1 MTEKLCG
8 LIYDPIFADHLTG
21 AGHPE
26 QPKRTTHTY
35 EVLLQEGLIERCV
48 QLDANGC
55 DEKHLNLVHHAEY
68 LKIAKRDTQSGKNSL
83 QQVTLRYVKIL
94 GMFLYGQPVAWL
106 TL

>member
-8 LIYDPIFADHLTG
+8 LICDPIFADHLTG

-48 QLDANGC
+48 PLDANAC
-55 DEKHLNLVHHAEY
+55 DEKHLSLVHHAEY

-83 QQVTLRYVKIL
+83 STGDTQICEDS
-94 GMFLYGQPVAWL
+94 
-106 TL
+106 